1 MKKKNDINNNVN
13 NVKKADGVHE
23 RSMELR
29 FNSSKN
35 ISLAYLPS
43 LPRVFLN
50 DGSFKNLSMNNKKT
64 TILHKLCDSYIR
76 LNFGRR
82 FSGRNYGL
90 LCKWII

>member
-1 MKKKNDINNNVN
+1 
-13 NVKKADGVHE
+13 
-23 RSMELR
+23 ME
-29 FNSSKN
+29 FMSEAWNYVST
-35 ISLAYLPS
+35 LAKTLLSS

-90 LCKWII
+90 LCK

>member
-1 MKKKNDINNNVN
+1 
-13 NVKKADGVHE
+13 
-23 RSMELR
+23 ME
-29 FNSSKN
+29 FMSEAWNYVST
-35 ISLAYLPS
+35 LAKTFLSS

-90 LCKWII
+90 LCK